1 MADKFGWTRS
11 LADPADI
18 GDCKCFFFLTLLNIS
33 KQWQSRWLGF
43 FLSAWHSCDLSI
55 MFFLFP
61 FLFKTTKADYSVN
74 AAFSCLSYD
83 YSVFSYTSVL
93 SGNVSSQPTTKKEI
107 ELQVIDVPSIITLQR
122 PFTVIYD
129 PMVYSL

>member
-1 MADKFGWTRS
+1 
-11 LADPADI
+11 
-18 GDCKCFFFLTLLNIS
+18 
-33 KQWQSRWLGF
+33 
-43 FLSAWHSCDLSI
+43 

-61 FLFKTTKADYSVN
+61 FLFKTTKDAYSVN

-83 YSVFSYTSVL
+83 YSGFSYTSVL
-93 SGNVSSQPTTKKEI
+93 SGNVSLQPTTKKEI
-107 ELQVIDVPSIITLQR
+107 ELQVIDVPSIINLQR